1 MKETMQ
7 RWRCLSRVE
16 RGLRGIGLLGVGVPT
31 FGCARR
37 LYGWYYTV
45 VLRDK
50 GAHSLGQGPGH
61 LGAVATY
68 TGTSTSTSIGCTS
81 TRSDTL
87 VPFRASAAPGFTSQ
101 YCSFRVPSPLFPN
114 LHPPPPPSRKV
125 QGTGISRQSAAQS
138 FIARLSFLRS
148 PRPAYQ
154 AAIKK
159 NGGSTGF
166 QERQCWDAVR
176 RALSAVCHSS
186 TSSSALS
193 AAVAPNMA

>member
-1 MKETMQ
+1 MQ

-81 TRSDTL
+81 TRSDTFSNA
-87 VPFRASAAPGFTSQ
+87 PFRASAGL
-101 YCSFRVPSPLFPN
+101 FRVPSPLFPN

-166 QERQCWDAVR
+166 QERQCWDAMR